1 MFDLQKY
8 QLRART
14 NLHNLFVSI
23 RSGFMIVSKKAVNAV
38 FCFVPRRLCCL
49 MGIFYYLLAH
59 MEFSAPIYHSFF
71 PLCSLL

>member
-23 RSGFMIVSKKAVNAV
+23 RSGFMIVSKKPSMLFSVLFLAAFAALWGFSITYSPTWN
-38 FCFVPRRLCCL
+38 F
-49 MGIFYYLLAH
+49 LLP
-59 MEFSAPIYHSFF
+59 FTIF

>member
-23 RSGFMIVSKKAVNAV
+23 RSGFMIVSKKPSMLFSVL
-38 FCFVPRRLCCL
+38 F
-49 MGIFYYLLAH
+49 LAAF
-59 MEFSAPIYHSFF
+59 EVTPKS
-71 PLCSLL
+71 